1 MRRRTFTVQD
11 LAAWL
16 GAALAALMIVSLI
29 AFYPARPQK
38 TVSVEKTTNGTAGEL
53 SEVIK

>member
-53 SEVIK
+53 SR